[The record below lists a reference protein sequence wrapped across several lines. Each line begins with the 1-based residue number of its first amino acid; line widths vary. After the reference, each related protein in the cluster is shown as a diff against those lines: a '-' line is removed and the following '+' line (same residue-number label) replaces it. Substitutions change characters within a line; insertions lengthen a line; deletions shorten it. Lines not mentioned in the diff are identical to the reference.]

1 MGSQQS
7 CYDDVFAGKKQS
19 FPLFTVN
26 FHSSLTQDWNDISFS
41 FCILSEQL
49 VVYAAYHVFIMSVL
63 ARSVPRKGL
72 RLPKV
77 GVKQR
82 KEGQRKGNE
91 TGPGHNRGAEFV
103 VPRPD
108 LTVIRG
114 DFVVLRIVSLPR
126 VIVFKL
132 YFM

>member
-1 MGSQQS
+1 M
-7 CYDDVFAGKKQS
+7 
-19 FPLFTVN
+19 L
-26 FHSSLTQDWNDISFS
+26 
-41 FCILSEQL
+41 
-49 VVYAAYHVFIMSVL
+49 
-63 ARSVPRKGL
+63 PRKGL

-82 KEGQRKGNE
+82 KNGERQRKGDE
-91 TGPGHNRGAEFV
+91 TGLGHNRGAEFV

-114 DFVVLRIVSLPR
+114 DFVVQRIVSLPR

>member
-1 MGSQQS
+1 M
-7 CYDDVFAGKKQS
+7 CV
-19 FPLFTVN
+19 
-26 FHSSLTQDWNDISFS
+26 
-41 FCILSEQL
+41 
-49 VVYAAYHVFIMSVL
+49 
-63 ARSVPRKGL
+63 RKGL

-82 KEGQRKGNE
+82 MNGERQRKGNE
-91 TGPGHNRGAEFV
+91 AGLGHNRGAEFV

-114 DFVVLRIVSLPR
+114 DFVVQRIVSLPH